1 MKFVYFGYDFM
12 LESVR
17 RLLSEGHELIGIF
30 SFECDNVFNFNVK
43 SRELAEQLDIPFT
56 LDKPL
61 PMDIKI
67 FCKQGADVF
76 LSAGYPHKIPPI
88 DEEQAYGINFH
99 PSYLPMGRGIMPT
112 PTILMS
118 RPEASGVTLH
128 KLTEIF
134 DDGDILLQQK
144 IPLSAQDDV
153 ETLSARI
160 AMAAPD
166 LLSRAFRDL
175 PDLWASATPQNPAKA
190 STFPMPDEAMRML
203 DWGRK
208 VEDIKRTGR
217 AFGRY
222 GALARFDG
230 RLWAV
235 YNFNG
240 WIEAHNYR
248 PGDVVCVLSRE
259 VIVAVKDGF
268 ICIKDFQELP
278 QQ

>member
-12 LESVR
+12 LESVQ
-17 RLLSEGHELIGIF
+17 RLLSEGHELIGVF

-43 SRELAEQLDIPFT
+43 SRELAERLDIPFT

-61 PMDIKI
+61 PMDITI
-67 FCKQGADVF
+67 FCEQGADVF

-88 DEEQAYGINFH
+88 DDGKAYGMNFH

-112 PTILMS
+112 PTILLS

-128 KLTEIF
+128 KLSKVF

-144 IPLSAQDDV
+144 LPLSAQDDV

-166 LLSRAFRDL
+166 LLSKAFRNL
-175 PDLWASATPQNPAKA
+175 PEIWENATPQDQSKA

-217 AFGRY
+217 AFGRF

-240 WIEAHNYR
+240 WVEAHNYR

-259 VIVAVKDGF
+259 VVIAVKDGF